1 MTKIL
6 EQALAE
12 LSKLTETEQDAIGEW
27 LLEELASERRSERL
41 FSESAA
47 RLDDLASDA
56 LAEHHRGRTEELDPS
71 QL

>member
-12 LSKLTETEQDAIGEW
+12 LAKLTETEQDAIGEW
-27 LLEELASERRSERL
+27 LLEELASERRWERL
-41 FSESAA
+41 FSESAD

-56 LAEHHRGRTEELDPS
+56 LAEHHRGRTEELDPG
-71 QL
+71 QE

>member
-6 EQALAE
+6 EQALVE

-27 LLEELASERRSERL
+27 LLQELASERNWERL
-41 FSESAA
+41 FSESAGH
-47 RLDDLASDA
+47 LEGLASEA
-56 LAEHHRGRTEELDPS
+56 LAEHNLGQTEKLDTD